1 MMTQK
6 QKGYVGLGVML
17 ALGVGTV
24 LGSDPLY
31 KAIDVMSTEKVN
43 YTPGTYVGSAQG
55 FAGEVVATVTVG
67 ASGVE
72 SVELAGA
79 AETPDF
85 GGAALEKLAP
95 AFVESNSSKVDVVAG
110 ATISSNAAIEAV
122 QQALDQAAGKID
134 ISEREAAPETEA
146 ETKAEKKDSPA
157 GGNYKPGTYEG
168 SAQGFGGEI
177 KAKVV
182 IGEGGIESVEL
193 TGDGETPGLGA
204 DALEKLAPAFAEA
217 GSADVDIV
225 AGSTVSSEAAIKA
238 VQAALDQAAGGGE
251 EKAPETQA
259 PKAEAA
265 SYVPG
270 TYEGSAKGFGGD
282 VTAKVVIGES
292 GIESVEL
299 TGKDET
305 PGLGADALEK
315 LEGAFVEAGSA
326 DVDGVAGATI
336 SSDAAKKAVGAA
348 LEGAAG
354 GAAEASAQ
362 AGGESSYA
370 PGTYEG
376 SAKGFG
382 GDVTAKVVIGES
394 GIESVELTGKD
405 ETPGL
410 GADALE
416 KLEGAFVEAGSAD
429 VDGVAGATISSDAAK
444 KAVEAALE
452 GAVGGAAEASAQ
464 AGGESSYKPGTYE
477 GSAKGF
483 GGDVTAKVVIGEGG
497 IESVELTG
505 KDETPGLG
513 ADALEKLEGAF
524 VEAGSA
530 DVDGVSGSTVSS
542 EAAMK
547 AVQAALDQAK

>member
-134 ISEREAAPETEA
+134 IIEREAAPETEA

-259 PKAEAA
+259 PKAEAV
-265 SYVPG
+265 SYV
-270 TYEGSAKGFGGD
+270 
-282 VTAKVVIGES
+282 
-292 GIESVEL
+292 
-299 TGKDET
+299 
-305 PGLGADALEK
+305 
-315 LEGAFVEAGSA
+315 
-326 DVDGVAGATI
+326 
-336 SSDAAKKAVGAA
+336 
-348 LEGAAG
+348 
-354 GAAEASAQ
+354 
-362 AGGESSYA
+362 

-452 GAVGGAAEASAQ
+452 GAVDGAAEASA
-464 AGGESSYKPGTYE
+464 
-477 GSAKGF
+477 
-483 GGDVTAKVVIGEGG
+483 
-497 IESVELTG
+497 
-505 KDETPGLG
+505 
-513 ADALEKLEGAF
+513 
-524 VEAGSA
+524 
-530 DVDGVSGSTVSS
+530 
-542 EAAMK
+542 
-547 AVQAALDQAK
+547 

>member
-134 ISEREAAPETEA
+134 IIEREAAPETEA

-259 PKAEAA
+259 PKAEAV

-452 GAVGGAAEASAQ
+452 GAVDGAAGASAQ

-513 ADALEKLEGAF
+513 ADALERLEGAF